1 MVAEESPFSLWLLR
15 DHTPER
21 QKDREYLAQAY
32 HSLADAPKNRDTALL
47 FSLGQGSA
55 FLDHEVHRELRWMR
69 SICREVADPGR
80 LTNPELEILLPEEDA
95 VPEEMR
101 GWREPWLRRLQ
112 QGGMLGDR
120 FILLAA
126 LALTRIRGVFPAAS
140 FSVPR
145 NGLVAEIP
153 TCALDSHT
161 KEGKKILAELSAEN
175 LPPSL
180 LKALWFHMRSG
191 VLAEA
196 HRPLYCWPDARLCE
210 PSPEDSIWY
219 LPSQLRLRKDVEKY
233 CSMSLEKIWAKLE
246 PEIEFRS
253 RQALTALLD
262 REQAKPRQ
270 LSLFD

>member
-1 MVAEESPFSLWLLR
+1 MFAAKTKPCSSGQSRGSRNPLR
-15 DHTPER
+15 DAIVRLP
-21 QKDREYLAQAY
+21 
-32 HSLADAPKNRDTALL
+32 P
-47 FSLGQGSA
+47 LG
-55 FLDHEVHRELRWMR
+55 
-69 SICREVADPGR
+69 IPR
-80 LTNPELEILLPEEDA
+80 LKAGED
-95 VPEEMR
+95 VN
-101 GWREPWLRRLQ
+101 
-112 QGGMLGDR
+112 
-120 FILLAA
+120 
-126 LALTRIRGVFPAAS
+126 RIRGVFPAAS

-145 NGLVAEIP
+145 NRLVAEIP